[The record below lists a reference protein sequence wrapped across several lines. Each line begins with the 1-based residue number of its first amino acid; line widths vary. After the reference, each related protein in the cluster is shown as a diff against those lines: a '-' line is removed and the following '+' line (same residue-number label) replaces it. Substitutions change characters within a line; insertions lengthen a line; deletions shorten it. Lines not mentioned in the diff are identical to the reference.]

1 MAATLLP
8 VIPETITVHLGR
20 PGDSAPNVQV
30 NFVDY
35 IKNVA
40 SSEIYPTWP
49 EAALRANILAQISY
63 ALNRVYTEWY
73 RAQGYDFD
81 ITNTTQ
87 FDQAYV
93 HGRDVFENISRI
105 VDEIFN
111 NYLRRQGRVEP
122 LFAAFC
128 NGTTS
133 RCEGLSQWGTVEL
146 AEQGLDAFEILQH
159 YYGDDI
165 ELVTDAPVQ
174 DIEESYPGRALR
186 LGMSGNDVRRIQV
199 MLNRIRRNFP
209 LIPEISSPDGVFGVE
224 TEAAVRTFQQVF
236 NLAVD
241 GIVGKATWYRIR
253 EIYNGVKQLS
263 ELQSEGVTFE
273 EIRPVVAP
281 EIVYG
286 TTGPEV
292 AAVQYYL
299 AVIAYFNR
307 TIPLLAIDGIFGEE
321 TRDVVYTFQ
330 REYGLPVTGEVDAET
345 WYRMTEIYDGIL
357 RELPPGF
364 TGERAALYPGVVL
377 KRGAEG
383 EDVRRLQGY
392 LAYIGNAYG
401 WFTPP
406 EVDGVFGPATEEAV
420 FAFQRQQGLTPSGV
434 VGPVTWAAIAYLYD
448 GLLGY

>member
-20 PGDSAPNVQV
+20 PEESAPNVQV

-40 SSEIYPTWP
+40 SSEIYPTW
-49 EAALRANILAQISY
+49 
-63 ALNRVYTEWY
+63 YTEWY

-93 HGRDVFENISRI
+93 HGRDVFENVSRI

-111 NYLRRQGRVEP
+111 NYLRRPGSIEP

-146 AEQGLDAFEILQH
+146 AEQGLSPIEILQR

-174 DIEESYPGRALR
+174 DVEESYPGVVLR

-199 MLNRIRRNFP
+199 MLNRIRKNFP
-209 LIPEISSPDGVFGVE
+209 LIPEITSPDGVFGVE

-241 GIVGKATWYRIR
+241 GLVGKATWYRIR

-263 ELQSEGVTFE
+263 ELTSEGVTFE
-273 EIRPVVAP
+273 EVRPVVAP

-286 TTGPEV
+286 TTGPEI

-307 TIPLLAIDGIFGEE
+307 TIPLLAIDGVFGAE

-330 REYGLPVTGEVDAET
+330 REYGLPVCLRRTARLLESCKAGKISGAKEEKSSPGHPGELFFCHDVC
-345 WYRMTEIYDGIL
+345 
-357 RELPPGF
+357 F
-364 TGERAALYPGVVL
+364 L
-377 KRGAEG
+377 KR
-383 EDVRRLQGY
+383 
-392 LAYIGNAYG
+392 
-401 WFTPP
+401 
-406 EVDGVFGPATEEAV
+406 
-420 FAFQRQQGLTPSGV
+420 
-434 VGPVTWAAIAYLYD
+434 
-448 GLLGY
+448 

>member
-1 MAATLLP
+1 MADALLP

-20 PGDSAPNVQV
+20 PEENAPNVEV
-30 NFVDY
+30 SFVDY

-40 SSEIYPTWP
+40 SSEVYPTWP
-49 EAALRANILAQISY
+49 EEALRANILAQISY

-93 HGRDVFENISRI
+93 EGRDVFENISQL

-111 NYLRRQGRVEP
+111 NYVRRQGSIEP
-122 LFAAFC
+122 LFTAFC

-133 RCEGLSQWGTVEL
+133 RCDGLSQWGTVDL
-146 AEQGLDAFEILQH
+146 AEQGLDAFEILQY

-165 ELVTDAPVQ
+165 ELVMNAPVQ
-174 DIEESYPGRALR
+174 DISESYPGRALR

-199 MLNRIRRNFP
+199 MLNRIRQNFP
-209 LIPEISSPDGVFGVE
+209 LIPEITSPDGVFGVE

-263 ELQSEGVTFE
+263 ELTSEGVTYE
-273 EIRPVVAP
+273 EVRPVVAL

-286 TTGPEV
+286 STGPEV
-292 AAVQYYL
+292 AMVQYYL
-299 AVIAYFNR
+299 AVIAYFNQ
-307 TIPLLAIDGIFGEE
+307 TIPLLEIDGVFGDEM
-321 TRDVVYTFQ
+321 RDAVETFQ
-330 REYGLPVTGEVDAET
+330 REYGLPVTGAVDAET
-345 WYRMTEIYDGIL
+345 WFRITEIYDGIL

-364 TGERAALYPGVVL
+364 EGDRAAIYPGIVLKEGATGEN
-377 KRGAEG
+377 
-383 EDVRRLQGY
+383 VRKLQTY
-392 LAYIGNAYG
+392 LAYIGDAYG
-401 WFTPP
+401 WFSPP
-406 EVDGVFGPATEEAV
+406 AVDGIFGPATEAAV
-420 FAFQRQQGLTPSGV
+420 LAFQAQQGLSQSGV
-434 VGPVTWAAIAYLYD
+434 VGPLTWGAIALAYD
-448 GLLGY
+448 TLLGY